1 MLHHRTY
8 QGNTAG
14 TVLQCADC
22 APCVDNVRC
31 HGACALPCTAA
42 PQPDMS
48 ETTSA
53 GATQGIQNNA
63 TQELWNENSP
73 EESFID
79 AKLSIVLL

>member
-14 TVLQCADC
+14 TVLQC

-63 TQELWNENSP
+63 TQELWNENCP